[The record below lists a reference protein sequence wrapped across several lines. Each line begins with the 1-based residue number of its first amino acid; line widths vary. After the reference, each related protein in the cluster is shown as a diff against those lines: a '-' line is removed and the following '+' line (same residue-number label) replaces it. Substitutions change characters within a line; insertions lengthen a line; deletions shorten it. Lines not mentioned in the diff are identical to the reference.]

1 MPSSARR
8 ALCIAA
14 ALACC
19 TRSALA
25 FLAPAALQ
33 STAPYS
39 LVQQSRHA
47 AVQQRSQQQQ
57 RQRIVMSAVQGKTHQ
72 ITMPALSSTMTEGKI
87 VQWLKEVGDEI
98 SVGEAVMVV
107 ESDKADMD
115 VESFESGFLAA
126 ILTPEGEAAQVGA
139 AVALI
144 AENKDDIAAVAA
156 GGGGSTAVS
165 SQC

>member
-1 MPSSARR
+1 MPSCARR

-33 STAPYS
+33 CSAPYS
-39 LVQQSRHA
+39 LARQQSQHA
-47 AVQQRSQQQQ
+47 AVQQQQQQQ
-57 RQRIVMSAVQGKTHQ
+57 RVVMSAVQGKTHQ

-165 SQC
+165 TNC